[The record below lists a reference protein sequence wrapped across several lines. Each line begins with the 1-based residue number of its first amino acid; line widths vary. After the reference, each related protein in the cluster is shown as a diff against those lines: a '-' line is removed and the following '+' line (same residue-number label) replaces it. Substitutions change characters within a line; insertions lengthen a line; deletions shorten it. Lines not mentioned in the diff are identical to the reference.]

1 MVPSNFI
8 WNHHAIAKKMYC
20 GVGVH
25 KQDVQIRLA
34 SYLTGGFLLQAVRGK
49 QDYTS
54 GGMYMPFI
62 FSPVSLISVT
72 SNKYGLGY
80 LT

>member
-1 MVPSNFI
+1 VVPSNFI
-8 WNHHAIAKKMYC
+8 WNHHAIAKRMYC

-34 SYLTGGFLLQAVRGK
+34 NYLTGGFLLQAVRGK

-54 GGMYMPFI
+54 EGMYMPFI
-62 FSPVSLISVT
+62 FHLFHLFLSLAINMALVI
-72 SNKYGLGY
+72 
-80 LT
+80 